1 MIKSNKW
8 EPIEKMN
15 SPLISPGVCPLKDE
29 IFVFF
34 GRDKDLSLSI
44 SIELYDTLK
53 NKWSNIK
60 INNWISGLEM
70 SQISC
75 VPFSEKRIL
84 LFGGC
89 RRMTIDQPWNVEH
102 KKNSNNPLNGNIFN
116 DDKKRNEFLL
126 SNRIFIFDSE
136 ELKFINTG
144 CELPN
149 SQIELGQSFNF
160 EGSIYSLRA
169 INKQISFENIQFA
182 DIFSVMK
189 IDRNFKANLIDI
201 IKWSDLKL
209 INNLSKKRKKK
220 E

>member
-1 MIKSNKW
+1 
-8 EPIEKMN
+8 MN
-15 SPLISPGVCPLKDE
+15 LSLISPGVCSLKDE

-34 GRDKDLSLSI
+34 GRDKDLSLSQ

-53 NKWSNIK
+53 NKWSTIK

-75 VPFSEKRIL
+75 VPFSDKHIV

-89 RRMTIDQPWNVEH
+89 RRMTIDQLRNAE
-102 KKNSNNPLNGNIFN
+102 NQNQNNGSIVN

-126 SNRIFIFDSE
+126 SNRIFIFDFE

-149 SQIELGQSFNF
+149 SQIEVGQSFNF

-169 INKQISFENIQFA
+169 INKQISFESIQFA
-182 DIFSVMK
+182 DIFSVLK
-189 IDRNFKANLIDI
+189 IDRDFKANLIDI